1 MKTITFYSYKGG
13 VGRTLALSNIALY
26 LSRLG
31 FNVCLMD
38 FDLEAP
44 GLPYKFPRYIRTE
57 DIKGGLVDY
66 IDFFLQNDEFP
77 PSLKDFSNEIL
88 ASGKSVGS
96 IRLIPAGNTLTTTYW
111 KKMSSIN
118 WNSLFYGNN
127 DSASEGIPFFLE
139 LKERI
144 EKEFKPDFLLIDS
157 RTGITEMSGI
167 CTSILPDKVVFFIVN
182 NKENKEGARQILG
195 GLRQVKRLG
204 DREPIKIIFVLSR
217 IPLSVDKKEEALE
230 KKILRDIL
238 DYVNAPI
245 EDLASRFNSEDICVI
260 HSDRELE
267 LSEMLRISREEDSE
281 DIPLVHDYL
290 KLFARVVPV
299 SKLPRTAFISF
310 HGADRE
316 AARRLVSALRAD
328 GIDVWLDE
336 RELKGGEY
344 TDETVIKAIDKCRI
358 FIPLISRDS
367 REILTQSGK
376 LRYHIQEWQQASS
389 ANIKSGKAPMIIP
402 VKIDDTGWTYD
413 NFKDLLHL
421 NIPDGKAEGDYE
433 ELKRQ
438 LLKLQKANRNW

>member
-13 VGRTLALSNIALY
+13 VGRTLALSNIAFY

-66 IDFFLQNDEFP
+66 MDFFLQNDEFP

-195 GLRQVKRLG
+195 GLRQVKRMG

-217 IPLSVDKKEEALE
+217 IPLSVDKKEEVLE

-245 EDLASRFNSEDICVI
+245 EDLASRFDSEDICVI

-267 LSEMLRISREEDSE
+267 LSEMLRISGEEDSE

-290 KLFARVVPV
+290 KLFSRIVPV
-299 SKLPRTAFISF
+299 SQLPRTAFISF

-336 RELKGGEY
+336 RELKVGEHNN
-344 TDETVIKAIDKCRI
+344 TVRKAIDKCTV
-358 FIPLISRDS
+358 FIPLISRNS
-367 REILTQSGK
+367 EQFLTKDKNVQ
-376 LRYHIQEWQQASS
+376 YHILEWEQASS

-402 VKIDDTGWTYD
+402 VKIDDTGWTYNKFGD
-413 NFKDLLHL
+413 FYHL
-421 NIPDGKAEGDYE
+421 NIPGGDITGDYE
-433 ELKRQ
+433 KLKIE